1 MSSSTGAVPS
11 QLQLNWAS
19 SLDALLADLPDGWL
33 KTQAQEL
40 RADADWPPEALP
52 ATIRCSGR
60 EFGAQWGEYELE
72 AIGPHWAGR
81 SATAPP
87 RASDVA
93 RLPLRAPARERAGRG
108 RATSVAAAQ
117 RLPCGGRR
125 RGVALATA
133 QWHARKHRGAGSPRR
148 AGTMPTKH
156 SRLPAVVSSYSSSY
170 HLRRRWA
177 AMPATTS
184 PHGASWSKG
193 LSACNGWVSPGTSS
207 RGAIPTTRRRCG
219 PGSRSINTAGPEGRP
234 ARPQKIG
241 M

>member
-81 SATAPP
+81 SATHLPERLTWPGCRFVRQLGSEQVVAVLQAWRQRSACPGAGVAVELRWRPLSGTRVSTEGLGACEGLDDADRALQAARGCVELLKQLPLAPP
-87 RASDVA
+87 LGSHAGYDLTTWRELVEGIIRLQRLGLPWHIIA
-93 RLPLRAPARERAGRG
+93 RRYPHDEATLRAWVEEY
-108 RATSVAAAQ
+108 Q
-117 RLPCGGRR
+117 HRR
-125 RGVALATA
+125 
-133 QWHARKHRGAGSPRR
+133 P
-148 AGTMPTKH
+148 
-156 SRLPAVVSSYSSSY
+156 
-170 HLRRRWA
+170 
-177 AMPATTS
+177 
-184 PHGASWSKG
+184 
-193 LSACNGWVSPGTSS
+193 
-207 RGAIPTTRRRCG
+207 
-219 PGSRSINTAGPEGRP
+219 
-234 ARPQKIG
+234 
-241 M
+241 

>member
-81 SATAPP
+81 SATHLPERLTWPGCRFVRPLGSEQVVAVLQAWRQRSACPGAGVAVELRWRPLSGTRVSTEGLGSLRGAGRCRPSTTGCP
-87 RASDVA
+87 RLCRATQAVA
-93 RLPLRAPARERAGRG
+93 TRTAAGEPCRLRPHHLARAGR
-108 RATSVAAAQ
+108 RDY
-117 RLPCGGRR
+117 P
-125 RGVALATA
+125 
-133 QWHARKHRGAGSPRR
+133 
-148 AGTMPTKH
+148 
-156 SRLPAVVSSYSSSY
+156 PA
-170 HLRRRWA
+170 
-177 AMPATTS
+177 
-184 PHGASWSKG
+184 
-193 LSACNGWVSPGTSS
+193 
-207 RGAIPTTRRRCG
+207 
-219 PGSRSINTAGPEGRP
+219 TAGPSLAHHRAALPPRRGDAARLGRGVSIPP
-234 ARPQKIG
+234 ALRRGLRRPP
-241 M
+241 